1 MVMRNKKGFTLVEIL
16 AVLVVL
22 LVIVLIAVNII
33 NSRIKEAKKN
43 SVEVN
48 ANNYIKAVNGVAAL
62 SQNIGED
69 MESGTYQVRDLN
81 KSDIKLSGDKP
92 RKGFLVLSNYE
103 VTYGCLMYEDYSAI
117 VTGGKTS
124 QVEKMNCNN
133 FKLNAEF
140 AYKGSEETF
149 TVSVSGTYKIEVWG
163 AQGGNAFSDY
173 KGGYG
178 GYSVGYIDLKKDDK
192 LYINVG
198 GQGESDCVSSN
209 CNGGYN
215 GGGNG
220 IVYTG
225 DQNNHVSGGG
235 GATSIAFSSGL
246 LSTLSSQTDKILIV
260 GGAGGGAYY
269 HINGASYSANGG
281 NAGGYVGVSQC
292 NSNTSYTCAG
302 SGNQSFGGSAG
313 SSGAAGSFGKG
324 GSSTTYSSGGGA
336 GFYGG
341 GSAHH
346 IGTGGGSGYIGN
358 TLLFNRK
365 MYCYNCSP
373 SNAYST
379 ETESVT
385 CAEETPTEM
394 CAKKGNGYA
403 KITYISASEPNRS
416 TKALYSL
423 GDEVT
428 NITGGWNKYES
439 ENGVS
444 NKLDNSL
451 QLTYSTASGD
461 TTSQFITKNKVDL
474 SGYNRL
480 NVIYEIVS
488 TVNWGKYSA
497 FWLYAG
503 PEAPQVEA
511 DWTIYSDNLS
521 VGTYQVSLDISS
533 LDKAYVYL
541 MDCGVNIKIYH
552 VWLSK

>member
-1 MVMRNKKGFTLVEIL
+1 
-16 AVLVVL
+16 
-22 LVIVLIAVNII
+22 
-33 NSRIKEAKKN
+33 
-43 SVEVN
+43 
-48 ANNYIKAVNGVAAL
+48 
-62 SQNIGED
+62 
-69 MESGTYQVRDLN
+69 
-81 KSDIKLSGDKP
+81 
-92 RKGFLVLSNYE
+92 
-103 VTYGCLMYEDYSAI
+103 MYEDYSAI
-117 VTGGKTS
+117 ITGGKTS
-124 QVEKMNCNN
+124 EVEKMNCNN
-133 FKLNAEF
+133 FKLNGEF
-140 AYKGSEETF
+140 AYKGSEEVF
-149 TVSVSGTYKIEVWG
+149 TVALSGTYKIEVWG

-220 IVYTG
+220 IAYTG

-292 NSNTSYTCAG
+292 NGNTSYTCAG
-302 SGNQSFGGSAG
+302 SGNQSSGGSAG

-358 TLLFNRK
+358 PSLFNRK
-365 MYCYNCSP
+365 MYCYNCAP
-373 SNAYST
+373 SIAYST

-385 CAEETPTEM
+385 CAEETPTEK

-439 ENGVS
+439 ENGAS
-444 NKLDNSL
+444 NKLDDSL

-488 TVNWGKYSA
+488 TANWGKYSA

-533 LDKAYVYL
+533 LGKAYVYL
-541 MDCGVNIKIYH
+541 MDSGVNIKIYH